1 MATLKEIKTRIVAIK
16 NTQKITKAMK
26 MVAAAKLRRAQEKII
41 STRPYAIKMNELL
54 SHLISVAEKTINPL
68 MEEREVNKHLVVVIS
83 SDRGLCGSFNT
94 NLLRFATEQ
103 INKLGEDTQLITIG
117 KKASVYFKKRGYNV
131 IQSHVN
137 IFGELKIE
145 LAKDIVKFIVQGY
158 LDKEYDNVEL
168 IFNEFISVVKQ
179 NTVTERFLPLS
190 KPDTDDEDEKKS
202 MIDYIYEPS
211 ASEILNNLIPKQLD
225 IQLWKALLESNA
237 AEQGARMTAMEMAT
251 NNAADFLQE
260 LEIMYNRARQESITK
275 ELLEIVAGAEALKE
289 G

>member
-1 MATLKEIKTRIVAIK
+1 LATLKEIKTRIVAIK

-41 STRPYAIKMNELL
+41 STRPYANKMNELL
-54 SHLISVAEKTINPL
+54 SQLISVAEKTINPL
-68 MEEREVNKHLVVVIS
+68 MEERDVNRHLVVVIS

-103 INKLGEDTQLITIG
+103 ISKLGEDTQLITIG
-117 KKASVYFKKRGYNV
+117 KKSSVYFKKRGYNI
-131 IQSHVN
+131 IQSHVSV
-137 IFGELKIE
+137 FSDLKIE
-145 LAKDIVKFIVQGY
+145 VAKDIVKFIVQGY

-168 IFNEFISVVKQ
+168 VFNEFKSIVKQ
-179 NTVTERFLPLS
+179 NALAERFLPLS
-190 KPDTDDEDEKKS
+190 KPDNDDDDEKKS

-211 ASEILNNLIPKQLD
+211 ASEILNYLIPKQLD

-251 NNAADFLQE
+251 NNAADFLQD

>member
-26 MVAAAKLRRAQEKII
+26 MVAAAKLRRAQDKII
-41 STRPYAIKMNELL
+41 STRPYANKMNELL

-68 MEEREVNKHLVVVIS
+68 MEEREVNKHLVVIIS

-94 NLLRFATEQ
+94 NLLRFAAEQ
-103 INKLGEDTQLITIG
+103 INKLGEDTQLVAIG
-117 KKASVYFKKRGYNV
+117 KKSSVYFKKRGYNV
-131 IQSHVN
+131 IQSHINV
-137 IFGELKIE
+137 FGDLKFE

-158 LDKEYDNVEL
+158 LEKEYDNVEL
-168 IFNEFISVVKQ
+168 IFNEFVSVVKQ
-179 NTVTERFLPLS
+179 NTVAERFLSLS
-190 KPDTDDEDEKKS
+190 KPDTDEDEGKTS

-211 ASEILNNLIPKQLD
+211 ASEILNYLIPKQLN

-237 AEQGARMTAMEMAT
+237 AEQGARMTAMEIAT
-251 NNAADFLQE
+251 NNAADFLQD

>member
-1 MATLKEIKTRIVAIK
+1 LATLKEIKTRIVAIK

-41 STRPYAIKMNELL
+41 STRPYANKMNELL

-103 INKLGEDTQLITIG
+103 IGKLGEDTQLITIG

-137 IFGELKIE
+137 IFGDLKIE

-158 LDKEYDNVEL
+158 LDKMYDNVEL

-190 KPDTDDEDEKKS
+190 KPDTDDEAEKKS
-202 MIDYIYEPS
+202 MVDYIYEPS
-211 ASEILNNLIPKQLD
+211 AREILNNLIPKQLD

>member
-26 MVAAAKLRRAQEKII
+26 MVAAAKLRRAQDKII
-41 STRPYAIKMNELL
+41 STRPYANKMNELL

-68 MEEREVNKHLVVVIS
+68 TEEREVDKHLVVIIS

-117 KKASVYFKKRGYNV
+117 KKSSVYFKKRGYNI

-137 IFGELKIE
+137 VFSDLKIE
-145 LAKDIVKFIVQGY
+145 VAKDIVKFIVQGY

-168 IFNEFISVVKQ
+168 IFNEFKSIVKQ
-179 NTVTERFLPLS
+179 NAVAERFLPLS
-190 KPDTDDEDEKKS
+190 KPDTDDADEKKS

-211 ASEILNNLIPKQLD
+211 ASEILNYLIPKQLD

-251 NNAADFLQE
+251 NNAADFLQD